1 MLLSPSNWRPS
12 GPVPECRAVLFS
24 SMHWQTIL
32 WLCCYIFVVAGLSA
46 FGLHRWFMV
55 GLFWRNL
62 RNPPQPKARF
72 EKLPL
77 ITVQLP
83 VFNEMHVV
91 TRLVNGVAALDY
103 PRELLEIQI
112 LDDSTDET
120 QEICQAEAAALRARG
135 FDVSYI
141 HRTDRTGYKAGALE
155 NGMITAKGDFLFI
168 LDADFVPHPG
178 ILHEVVHFF
187 TDEKIG
193 MIQTRWGHINR
204 DYSLLTKVQAL
215 FLDGHL
221 VVEQVARSRSGRFFN
236 FNGTAG
242 IWRKQTIID
251 AGGWQHDTLTEDL
264 DLSYR
269 AQMKGWKF
277 IFLKDVVCPAELPV
291 DINGFKSQQHRWTKG
306 SIQTCQKMLG
316 RIWKSHIP
324 FMLKIEATVHLTAN
338 YAYLLMFIMLFLVF
352 PGAGAEA
359 TLGGY
364 RGLLLDLPVFVL
376 TTMSIGAFYLSS
388 QIAAYPKTGWKNIV
402 YLPVLLGLGLGM
414 SISNGKAVL
423 EAIFGQESAFIRTP
437 KYGIEKKGQNPQKK
451 NYGGLKPVEI
461 IVLTLE
467 ILFGLYFTGV
477 TIFAILNKSWSSL
490 PFLLMFALGFW
501 YVVAGS
507 VAQLIQNR
515 QFQPAGGP
523 SAV

>member
-1 MLLSPSNWRPS
+1 
-12 GPVPECRAVLFS
+12 
-24 SMHWQTIL
+24 MHWQTIL
-32 WLCCYIFVVAGLSA
+32 WLTCYVFVVVGLSA

-62 RNPPQPKARF
+62 RKPPQPKGRF

-83 VFNEMHVV
+83 IFNELHVV
-91 TRLVNGVAALDY
+91 PRLVAGVAGLDY

-120 QEICQAEAAALRARG
+120 RQICEAEAEKLRAQG

-155 NGMITAKGDFLFI
+155 NGMARAKGDFLFI
-168 LDADFVPHPG
+168 LDADFVPQPG
-178 ILHEVVHFF
+178 ILHEMVHYF
-187 TDEKIG
+187 TDDKIG

-291 DINGFKSQQHRWTKG
+291 DMNGFKSQQHRWTKG
-306 SIQTCQKMLG
+306 SIQTCRKMLG
-316 RIWKSHIP
+316 PIWRSDMP
-324 FMLKIEATVHLTAN
+324 LMLKIEATVHLTAN
-338 YAYLLMFIMLFLVF
+338 YAYLLLFLMIFLVF
-352 PGAGAEA
+352 PGAGADFKM
-359 TLGGY
+359 GGY
-364 RGLLLDLPVFVL
+364 RMWLFDLPVFVL
-376 TTMSIGAFYLSS
+376 TTVSIGLFYLSS
-388 QIAAYPKTGWKNIV
+388 QIAAYPKTGWKNII
-402 YLPVLLGLGLGM
+402 YLPVLLALGVGM
-414 SISNGKAVL
+414 SINNGKAVL
-423 EAIFGQESAFIRTP
+423 EAMLGQESAFIRTP
-437 KYGIEKKGQNPQKK
+437 KYGIEKKGQEWRKAK
-451 NYGGLKPVEI
+451 YKSLKSLV
-461 IVLTLE
+461 VLLE
-467 ILFGLYFTGV
+467 ILLAVYFTGV
-477 TIFAILNKSWSSL
+477 VIFAILNNYWNSV
-490 PFLLMFALGFW
+490 PFLIMFMLGFW

-507 VAQLIQNR
+507 FPQLFQSR
-515 QFQPAGGP
+515 QSEPTGGT
-523 SAV
+523 SAAS